1 MACRVGKL
9 VLMCVL
15 RTSWESSC
23 QGLLVISFDS
33 LRMRPDRPCARHVCA
48 LRGPAGKGRFGVFVW
63 TLFGSVWVGFRW
75 NCARAFST
83 EIVPPGPDPFSA
95 QLLHRGSDFLWRCLL
110 HNLAMEISIENIK
123 KIPLKTAWPI
133 IAKKEAAG
141 SRQRPKHFEGAVA
154 TKGFQEVEGRIPR
167 SRCVGESH
175 ELPCLPLHR

>member
-1 MACRVGKL
+1 MYGSA
-9 VLMCVL
+9 
-15 RTSWESSC
+15 W
-23 QGLLVISFDS
+23 
-33 LRMRPDRPCARHVCA
+33 
-48 LRGPAGKGRFGVFVW
+48 
-63 TLFGSVWVGFRW
+63 FGSVWGGIQGGI
-75 NCARAFST
+75 ARVWDFPT
-83 EIVPPGPDPFSA
+83 EIVLSRTRTHLVPLNYWD
-95 QLLHRGSDFLWRCLL
+95 RGSKFFCGGAYYGTLGSM
-110 HNLAMEISIENIK
+110 AISIETLKK